1 MGICDDFI
9 KQKDVYKNFLIRV
22 GDLIHGK
29 FHAEYLCYYHAKF
42 LAIKLKRETPVR
54 NIF

>member
-1 MGICDDFI
+1 MGICGDFI
-9 KQKDVYKNFLIRV
+9 EQKDVSKNFLIRV

-29 FHAEYLCYYHAKF
+29 FHADYSCYYHAKS
-42 LAIKLKRETPVR
+42 LAIKLKRETPVK